1 MLVDLS
7 VRRHCHAGV
16 ESSQLALAA
25 IGIALAMGPEYDARS
40 LKDTLAPSSS
50 SARYNYLAC
59 PLLPLLEAFCVASNE
74 SVRRSR
80 RRP

>member
-7 VRRHCHAGV
+7 AAAAATAGV

-40 LKDTLAPSSS
+40 LKDTLAPSA
-50 SARYNYLAC
+50 SARYNYLA
-59 PLLPLLEAFCVASNE
+59 
-74 SVRRSR
+74 
-80 RRP
+80 RPFLSSAA